1 MDKVRKEEKGEE
13 LEEEWGG
20 RGTGEEEEQGEG
32 LEEEW
37 GEEPTLSSSK
47 RSVKCRMWANW
58 RASACFCSS
67 CCVTD
72 ESLLVKTSRRRRRL
86 DSGRSQ
92 GNGGETADGHMI
104 SRR

>member
-1 MDKVRKEEKGEE
+1 MGRERNR
-13 LEEEWGG
+13 GG
-20 RGTGEEEEQGEG
+20 ARRGM
-32 LEEEW
+32 

-72 ESLLVKTSRRRRRL
+72 ESPLVKTSRRRRRL
-86 DSGRSQ
+86 DSERSQ
-92 GNGGETADGHMI
+92 GNVGETVGGHMI
-104 SRR
+104 SQR